1 MPQLELEYFA
11 PQIIWLVISF
21 TVLWLLMAKL
31 ALPRIGLILEERQK
45 RISDNLAMAENLK
58 LDADAEMEAY
68 ETAIS
73 EGKEQARIIISEAI
87 KSSAGEAE
95 KKTQELNV
103 AISKMLKEAEE
114 RIESAKSIALENI
127 ESSAV
132 EITSDIIE
140 RLTDKDIQETE
151 VKVAVETAIN
161 NKG

>member
-58 LDADAEMEAY
+58 LDADAEIEAY

-73 EGKEQARIIISEAI
+73 EGKEQARLIISEAI
-87 KSSAGEAE
+87 KSSASEAE
-95 KKTQELNV
+95 KQTQELNM

-140 RLTDKDIQETE
+140 RLTDKEIQETE
-151 VKVAVETAIN
+151 LKVAVENTIN
-161 NKG
+161 NRG

>member
-58 LDADAEMEAY
+58 LDADAEIEAY

-73 EGKEQARIIISEAI
+73 EGREQARMIISEAI
-87 KSSAGEAE
+87 KSSASEAE
-95 KKTQELNV
+95 KQTQELNV
-103 AISKMLKEAEE
+103 EISKMLKEAEE

-140 RLTDKDIQETE
+140 HITDKEIQETE
-151 VKVAVETAIN
+151 VKVAVETTIN
-161 NKG
+161 SRR

>member
-21 TVLWLLMAKL
+21 TVLWVLMAKL

-58 LDADAEMEAY
+58 LDADAEIEAY

-73 EGKEQARIIISEAI
+73 EGKEQARLIISEAI
-87 KSSAGEAE
+87 KSSASEAE
-95 KKTQELNV
+95 KQTQELNM

-114 RIESAKSIALENI
+114 RIESAKSLAIENI

-140 RLTDKDIQETE
+140 RITDKEIQETE
-151 VKVAVETAIN
+151 VKVAVETTIN
-161 NKG
+161 SRR

>member
-58 LDADAEMEAY
+58 LDADAEIEAY

-73 EGKEQARIIISEAI
+73 EGQEQARLIISEAI
-87 KSSAGEAE
+87 KSSASEAE
-95 KKTQELNV
+95 RQTQE
-103 AISKMLKEAEE
+103 I
-114 RIESAKSIALENI
+114 RTAKS
-127 ESSAV
+127 
-132 EITSDIIE
+132 
-140 RLTDKDIQETE
+140 
-151 VKVAVETAIN
+151 
-161 NKG
+161 

>member
-1 MPQLELEYFA
+1 MHQLELEYFA

-58 LDADAEMEAY
+58 LDADAEIEAY

-73 EGKEQARIIISEAI
+73 EGKEQARLIISEAI
-87 KSSAGEAE
+87 KSSASEAE
-95 KKTQELNV
+95 KQTQELNM

-114 RIESAKSIALENI
+114 RIESAKSLAIENI

-140 RLTDKDIQETE
+140 RITDKEIQETE
-151 VKVAVETAIN
+151 VKVAVETTIN
-161 NKG
+161 SRR

>member
-58 LDADAEMEAY
+58 LDADAEIEAY

-73 EGKEQARIIISEAI
+73 EGKEQARLIISEAI
-87 KSSAGEAE
+87 KSSASEAE
-95 KKTQELNV
+95 KQTQELNM

-114 RIESAKSIALENI
+114 RIESAKSLAIENI

-140 RLTDKDIQETE
+140 HITDKEIQETE
-151 VKVAVETAIN
+151 VKVAVETTIN
-161 NKG
+161 SRR

>member
-58 LDADAEMEAY
+58 LDADAEIEAY

-73 EGKEQARIIISEAI
+73 EGKEQARLIISEAI
-87 KSSAGEAE
+87 KSSASEAE
-95 KKTQELNV
+95 KQTQELNM

-114 RIESAKSIALENI
+114 RIESAKSLAIENI

-140 RLTDKDIQETE
+140 RITDKEIQATE
-151 VKVAVETAIN
+151 VKVAVETTIN
-161 NKG
+161 SRR

>member
-58 LDADAEMEAY
+58 LDADAEIEAY

-73 EGKEQARIIISEAI
+73 EGKEQARLIISEAI
-87 KSSAGEAE
+87 KSSASEAE
-95 KKTQELNV
+95 KQTQELNM

-114 RIESAKSIALENI
+114 RIESAKSLAIENI

-140 RLTDKDIQETE
+140 RITDKEIQETE
-151 VKVAVETAIN
+151 VKVAVETTIN
-161 NKG
+161 SRR

>member
-21 TVLWLLMAKL
+21 TVLWILMAKL

-58 LDADAEMEAY
+58 LDADAEIEAY
-68 ETAIS
+68 DTAIS
-73 EGKEQARIIISEAI
+73 EGKEQARLIISEAI
-87 KSSAGEAE
+87 KSSASHAE
-95 KKTQELNV
+95 KQTQELNV

-114 RIESAKSIALENI
+114 RIDSAKSVAMENI

-140 RLTDKDIQETE
+140 RLTDKEIQETE
-151 VKVAVETAIN
+151 VRVAVETTIN
-161 NKG
+161 NRG

>member
-58 LDADAEMEAY
+58 LDADAEIEAY

-73 EGKEQARIIISEAI
+73 EGKEQARLIISEAI
-87 KSSAGEAE
+87 KSSASEAE
-95 KKTQELNV
+95 KQTQELNM

-114 RIESAKSIALENI
+114 RIESAKSLAIENI

-140 RLTDKDIQETE
+140 RLTDKEIQETE
-151 VKVAVETAIN
+151 LKVAVENTIN
-161 NKG
+161 NRG

>member
-31 ALPRIGLILEERQK
+31 ALPRIALILEERQK

-58 LDADAEMEAY
+58 LDSDAEIEAY
-68 ETAIS
+68 GTAIS

-87 KSSAGEAE
+87 QFSANEAE
-95 KKTQELNV
+95 KQTQELNV
-103 AISKMLKEAEE
+103 SISKMLKEAED
-114 RIESAKSIALENI
+114 RIESAKSKAMKNI

-140 RLTDKDIQETE
+140 RLTDKEFQETE
-151 VKVAVETAIN
+151 VKGAVETAIN
-161 NKG
+161 KIG

>member
-11 PQIIWLVISF
+11 PQIIWLIISF
-21 TVLWLLMAKL
+21 TALWVLMAKV

-58 LDADAEMEAY
+58 LDADAEIEAY

-87 KSSAGEAE
+87 KSSASEAE
-95 KKTQELNV
+95 KQTQELNV
-103 AISKMLKEAEE
+103 SISKMLQEAED
-114 RIESAKSIALENI
+114 RIESAKSKALENI

-132 EITSDIIE
+132 EITSDIIGH
-140 RLTDKDIQETE
+140 LTDKEFEETE

-161 NKG
+161 EKG

>member
-58 LDADAEMEAY
+58 LDADAEIEAY

-73 EGKEQARIIISEAI
+73 EGKEQARMIISEAI
-87 KSSAGEAE
+87 KSSASEAE
-95 KKTQELNV
+95 KQTQECNV
-103 AISKMLKEAEE
+103 EISKMLKEAEE

-127 ESSAV
+127 QGSAIG
-132 EITSDIIE
+132 ITSDIIE
-140 RLTDKDIQETE
+140 RITDKEIQETE
-151 VKVAVETAIN
+151 VKVAVETTIN
-161 NKG
+161 SRR

>member
-58 LDADAEMEAY
+58 MDSDAEIEAY

-87 KSSAGEAE
+87 KSSANEAE
-95 KKTQELNV
+95 KQTQELNV
-103 AISKMLKEAEE
+103 SISKMLKEAED
-114 RIESAKSIALENI
+114 RIESAKSKAVKNI

-140 RLTDKDIQETE
+140 RLTDKEFQETE
-151 VKVAVETAIN
+151 VKGAVETAIN
-161 NKG
+161 KIG

>member
-21 TVLWLLMAKL
+21 TVLWVLMAKL

-58 LDADAEMEAY
+58 LDADAEIEAY

-73 EGKEQARIIISEAI
+73 EGKEQARLIISEAI
-87 KSSAGEAE
+87 KSSASEAE
-95 KKTQELNV
+95 KQTQELNM

-114 RIESAKSIALENI
+114 RIESAKSLAIENI

-140 RLTDKDIQETE
+140 HITDKEIQETE
-151 VKVAVETAIN
+151 VKVAVETTIN
-161 NKG
+161 SRR

>member
-31 ALPRIGLILEERQK
+31 ALPRIGLILEERQN

-58 LDADAEMEAY
+58 LDADAEIEAY

-73 EGKEQARIIISEAI
+73 EGKEQARLIISEAI
-87 KSSAGEAE
+87 KSSASEAE
-95 KKTQELNV
+95 KQTQELNM

-114 RIESAKSIALENI
+114 RIESAKSLAIENI

-140 RLTDKDIQETE
+140 RITDKEIQETE
-151 VKVAVETAIN
+151 VKVAVETTIN
-161 NKG
+161 SRR

>member
-58 LDADAEMEAY
+58 LDADAEIEAY

-73 EGKEQARIIISEAI
+73 EGKEQARLIISEAI
-87 KSSAGEAE
+87 KSSASEAE
-95 KKTQELNV
+95 KQTQELNM

-114 RIESAKSIALENI
+114 RIESAKSIAMGNI
-127 ESSAV
+127 EDSAV
-132 EITSDIIE
+132 GIASDIIE
-140 RLTDKDIQETE
+140 RLTDKEIQETE
-151 VKVAVETAIN
+151 VKVAVENTIN
-161 NKG
+161 SRG